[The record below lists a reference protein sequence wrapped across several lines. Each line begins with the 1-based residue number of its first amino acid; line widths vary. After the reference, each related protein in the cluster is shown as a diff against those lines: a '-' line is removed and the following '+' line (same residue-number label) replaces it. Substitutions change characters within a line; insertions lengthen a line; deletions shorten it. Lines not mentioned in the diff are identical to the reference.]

1 MIQADAV
8 SWLQGPATRSI
19 WSFWTHRFV
28 ASCCPRCAGCSEQ
41 RGWLA
46 SDALIYLERGKRD
59 GRSDAARQLE
69 TTQDKQAGQVCYQ
82 LYLRDTKHDAA
93 V

>member
-1 MIQADAV
+1 V
-8 SWLQGPATRSI
+8 CELL
-19 WSFWTHRFV
+19 
-28 ASCCPRCAGCSEQ
+28 EQ

-46 SDALIYLERGKRD
+46 SDALIYLEREKEMAD
-59 GRSDAARQLE
+59 LTLPASWKLLK
-69 TTQDKQAGQVCYQ
+69 DKQAGQVCYQ

>member
-1 MIQADAV
+1 
-8 SWLQGPATRSI
+8 LQNFDVVPGESL
-19 WSFWTHRFV
+19 
-28 ASCCPRCAGCSEQ
+28 ASLYHGRAMPCRELLPQVCELLEQ

-46 SDALIYLERGKRD
+46 SDALIYLEREKEMAD
-59 GRSDAARQLE
+59 LALPASWKLLK
-69 TTQDKQAGQVCYQ
+69 DKQAGQVCYQ

>member
-1 MIQADAV
+1 MTQRFAAV
-8 SWLQGPATRSI
+8 LFDCDGVLVDSEPLTMGVLRDLL
-19 WSFWTHRFV
+19 
-28 ASCCPRCAGCSEQ
+28 EQ

-46 SDALIYLERGKRD
+46 ADALIYLEREKEMAD
-59 GRSDAARQLE
+59 LTLPASWKLLK
-69 TTQDKQAGQVCYQ
+69 DKQAGQVCYQ